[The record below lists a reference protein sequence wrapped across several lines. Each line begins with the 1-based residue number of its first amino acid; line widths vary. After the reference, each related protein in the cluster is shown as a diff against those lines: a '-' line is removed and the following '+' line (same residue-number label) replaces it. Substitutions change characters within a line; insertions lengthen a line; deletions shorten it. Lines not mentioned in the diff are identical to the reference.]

1 MSTATLGK
9 NTLSKR
15 GLLWRIAPVAMIP
28 CHTEPST
35 LHSAPRRRTVSY
47 RVSAHFELGFRSS
60 LCQRAGDDAAGDEPL
75 VSLASGLGLS
85 NFCDAEDAFTQP
97 APCKRGSISGLPVTR
112 DLGRNSRSSD
122 SRSLSLLSRLWLASG
137 IAAQNYED
145 TRTVTDR
152 AAEITQG
159 QCA

>member
-75 VSLASGLGLS
+75 VSLASGVGLS
-85 NFCDAEDAFTQP
+85 NFCDAEDAPRP
-97 APCKRGSISGLPVTR
+97 AGWFHLGVSAQFPSCSSSAR
-112 DLGRNSRSSD
+112 DR
-122 SRSLSLLSRLWLASG
+122 
-137 IAAQNYED
+137 
-145 TRTVTDR
+145 
-152 AAEITQG
+152 
-159 QCA
+159 